1 MSVKTKRQGKGKMS
15 ASILFVCL
23 NVLGTFVFGL
33 SGAMVG
39 IRRRLDIFGILVLAV
54 ATGVAGGIIR
64 DLLLG
69 SVPPEVL
76 HTYWPMAVASLA
88 GVCAFFFQPQI
99 ERFKRPVMLL
109 DAVGLGVFAVAGCS
123 KAIAF
128 GLAPPGAVLLGVMT
142 AIGGGMLRDMM
153 AAEVPRVLHEEVY
166 ALAAFAGAA
175 TYAGCLWLGVPD
187 VISAAGGVVF
197 AVGLRLASV
206 YLGWRL
212 PRPPRQP

>member
-1 MSVKTKRQGKGKMS
+1 MS
-15 ASILFVCL
+15 ASLLFLCL

-33 SGAMVG
+33 SGAMVA
-39 IRRRLDIFGILVLAV
+39 IRRRLDIFGVLVLSV
-54 ATGVAGGIIR
+54 ATGVAGGILR

-69 SVPPEVL
+69 AVPPEVL
-76 HTYWPMAVASLA
+76 HTVWPMAVASLA
-88 GVCAFFFQPQI
+88 GLCAFFFQPQI

-109 DAVGLGVFAVAGCS
+109 DAIGLGIFAVAGCS
-123 KAIAF
+123 KALAF

-153 AAEVPRVLHEEVY
+153 VAEVPRVLQEEVY

-175 TYAGCLWLGVPD
+175 SYAGCLWLGVPE
-187 VISAAGGVVF
+187 VISASGAVVL

-206 YLGWRL
+206 RFGWRL
-212 PRPPRQP
+212 PRPPSR

>member
-1 MSVKTKRQGKGKMS
+1 MTAVL
-15 ASILFVCL
+15 LFTIL

-33 SGAMVG
+33 SGAMVA
-39 IRRRLDIFGILVLAV
+39 IRRRFDIFGVLVLAV
-54 ATGVAGGIIR
+54 ATGVAGGIVR

-69 SVPPEVL
+69 AVPPEVL
-76 HTYWPMAVASLA
+76 RSYWPMAVACLA
-88 GVCAFFFQPQI
+88 GVCAFFFQPLI

-109 DAVGLGVFAVAGCS
+109 DAIGLGVFAVAGCR
-123 KAIAF
+123 KALLY
-128 GLAPPGAVLLGVMT
+128 GLEPPGAILLGAMT

-175 TYAGCLWLGVPD
+175 SYAGALWLGLPEVT
-187 VISAAGGVVF
+187 SAALALVL

-206 YLGWRL
+206 RYGWKL
-212 PRPPRQP
+212 PRPPKG

>member
-1 MSVKTKRQGKGKMS
+1 MT
-15 ASILFVCL
+15 ASFLFLCL

-54 ATGVAGGIIR
+54 ATGVAGGILR
-64 DLLLG
+64 DVLLG

-88 GVCAFFFQPQI
+88 GLCAFFFQPQI

-123 KAIAF
+123 KALAF
-128 GLAPPGAVLLGVMT
+128 GLAPTGAILLGVMT

-175 TYAGCLWLGVPD
+175 SYVGCLWLGLAD
-187 VISAAGGVVF
+187 VWAATVAVVL

-206 YLGWRL
+206 HFGWRL
-212 PRPPRQP
+212 PRPPRQK